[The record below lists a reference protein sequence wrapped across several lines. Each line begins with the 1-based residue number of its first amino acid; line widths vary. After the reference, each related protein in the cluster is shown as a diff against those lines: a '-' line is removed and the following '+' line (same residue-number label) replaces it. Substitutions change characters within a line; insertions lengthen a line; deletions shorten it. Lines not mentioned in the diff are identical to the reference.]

1 MSDNN
6 CEYLTKVDISEWV
19 EKAKIDPE
27 AYLERQVTE
36 IFLTSLGKIEPFS
49 HKIFLKGGIL
59 MGVVYNSPRQTG
71 DVDFT
76 AIIPP
81 TPDIA
86 NQIGNALRKVFPRVT
101 AELGYPD
108 ILCQM
113 QSSRY
118 LPNPAIFSTAE
129 GPALKLKIG
138 YARRGSPQEPNFQRG
153 NATNVLAVDISFRE
167 PVGAIQ
173 IVDLGNSGGVVRAY
187 SLLELMAEKFRA
199 LLQQEVRN
207 RFRRQDIYD
216 LDTLLQNF
224 SLDHDEKQRLHK
236 SLLEKSAARNIRPT
250 IDSLAKPEIIRRAK
264 KEWDTLKL
272 EIDRLPDFDECF
284 LRVNEFYRSLPWKA

>member
-1 MSDNN
+1 MSDEIL
-6 CEYLTKVDISEWV
+6 EYSTKVDISEWV
-19 EKAKIDPE
+19 EKARIDPE

-36 IFLTSLGKIEPFS
+36 IFLTSIGKIKFFN

-76 AIIPP
+76 AIVPP
-81 TPDIA
+81 SSEIA
-86 NQIGNALRKVFPRVT
+86 NQIGNALREVFPRVT

-118 LPNPAIFSTAE
+118 LPNPTIFSTAV

-138 YARRGSPQEPNFQRG
+138 YARRGSPQEPNFQKG

-173 IVDLGNSGGVVRAY
+173 IVDLGNSIGVVRAY
-187 SLLELMAEKFRA
+187 SLIELMAEKFRA
-199 LLQQEVRN
+199 LLQQEARN

-216 LDTLLQNF
+216 LDTLIQRF
-224 SLDHDEKQRLHK
+224 SLDNDEKQRLHK
-236 SLLEKSAARNIRPT
+236 SLLEKSAARNIEPT
-250 IDSLAKPEIIRRAK
+250 IESLDKPEIIRRAK
-264 KEWDTLKL
+264 KEWETLNL
-272 EIDRLPDFDECF
+272 EIGELPDFDECF
-284 LRVNEFYRSLPWKA
+284 VRVNKFYRSLPWKA